1 LDAVREEECVGG
13 VIKFA
18 SIITLDALDGA
29 TKLRGHK
36 GKKVGEG
43 GEGVGL
49 LAQRKSPWVVGAVIE
64 DDQVILVTRDTQYKG
79 GPKVT
84 ECEVKRLK
92 SSSGGARKRQ
102 PDVLT
107 KLVGMTQGS
116 ISTPRAGDN

>member
-1 LDAVREEECVGG
+1 
-13 VIKFA
+13 
-18 SIITLDALDGA
+18 
-29 TKLRGHK
+29 
-36 GKKVGEG
+36 
-43 GEGVGL
+43 
-49 LAQRKSPWVVGAVIE
+49 VGAVIE

-84 ECEVKRLK
+84 EYEVKRLK